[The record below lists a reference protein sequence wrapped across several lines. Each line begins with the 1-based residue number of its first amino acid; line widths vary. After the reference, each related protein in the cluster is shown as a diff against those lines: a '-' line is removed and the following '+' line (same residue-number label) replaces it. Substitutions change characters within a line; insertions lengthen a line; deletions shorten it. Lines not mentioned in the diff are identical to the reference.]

1 MRLKQ
6 ILGGLTPA
14 VKSALKALDDSGLFG
29 LMYDCKIEDG
39 FKPDGSRSRTFQ
51 RSGRYP
57 LVLMYDPERKHPAT
71 GLFAEPEIEQP
82 PEPKHTRPVPWV
94 EVPPEPEPV
103 KVEPVKIPVEAI
115 TPVKPEP
122 EVVKKKKKK

>member
-1 MRLKQ
+1 MKQ
-6 ILGGLTPA
+6 VIYGNDGTPESMQLAEGNVPRPGPGEIL
-14 VKSALKALDDSGLFG
+14 
-29 LMYDCKIEDG
+29 IEVAFAG
-39 FKPDGSRSRTFQ
+39 INRPDVLQ

-71 GLFAEPEIEQP
+71 GLFAEPEIERP